1 MSLRV
6 DLNLTNAGVAKSL
19 GAAEKALGKR
29 LIKVSVNKAL
39 EKAARQ
45 CQAVLA
51 ARTWDAPPAKPG
63 GTVKGAHASGA
74 LVKAWEILP
83 DRPSMSISI
92 INKKIYS
99 PYVEQGVPASKPKI
113 YAKKKL
119 TLDLFA
125 KWIKDRA
132 IVPRRLGMSSRKF
145 ARMIIW
151 SINKR
156 VGVRFNPRNITK
168 RATPRIREIFRA
180 RISEEMTRAVMQAA
194 RK

>member
-74 LVKAWEILP
+74 LVKAWEIIP
-83 DRPSMSISI
+83 DRPSMSIAI
-92 INKKIYS
+92 LNKKIYS
-99 PYVEQGVPASKPKI
+99 PYVELGVLARERKI
-113 YAKKKL
+113 PMDTL
-119 TLDLFA
+119 TVDLFE

-180 RISEEMTRAVMQAA
+180 RISEEMTRAVMQAV

>member
-74 LVKAWEILP
+74 LVKAWEIIP
-83 DRPSMSISI
+83 DRPSMSIAI
-92 INKKIYS
+92 LNKKIYS
-99 PYVEQGVPASKPKI
+99 PYVELGVLARESKI
-113 YAKKKL
+113 FMDTL
-119 TLDLFA
+119 TVDLFE

-180 RISEEMTRAVMQAA
+180 RISEEMTRAVMQAT

>member
-1 MSLRV
+1 MRV

-74 LVKAWEILP
+74 LVKAWEIIP
-83 DRPSMSISI
+83 DRPSMSIAI
-92 INKKIYS
+92 LNKKIYS
-99 PYVEQGVPASKPKI
+99 PYVELGVLARERKI
-113 YAKKKL
+113 YMDTL
-119 TLDLFA
+119 TVDLFE

-180 RISEEMTRAVMQAA
+180 RISEEMTRAVMQAT

>member
-63 GTVKGAHASGA
+63 GSVKGAHASGA
-74 LVKAWEILP
+74 LVKAWEIIP
-83 DRPSMSISI
+83 DRPSMSIAI
-92 INKKIYS
+92 LNKKIYS
-99 PYVEQGVPASKPKI
+99 PYVELGVLARERKI
-113 YAKKKL
+113 PMDTL
-119 TLDLFA
+119 TVGLFE

-132 IVPRRLGMSSRKF
+132 IVPRRLGMTSRKF

-156 VGVRFNPRNITK
+156 TGVRFEPRNITK

-180 RISEEMTRAVMQAA
+180 RISEEMTRAVMQAS
-194 RK
+194 RR

>member
-1 MSLRV
+1 MRV

-74 LVKAWEILP
+74 LVKAWEIIP
-83 DRPSMSISI
+83 DRPSMSIAI
-92 INKKIYS
+92 LNKKIYS
-99 PYVEQGVPASKPKI
+99 PYVELGVLARERKI
-113 YAKKKL
+113 PMDTL
-119 TLDLFA
+119 TVDLFE

-180 RISEEMTRAVMQAA
+180 RISEEMTRAVMQAV

>member
-1 MSLRV
+1 MSLLT
-6 DLNLTNAGVAKSL
+6 DINLNKPSGL
-19 GAAEKALGKR
+19 GAAEKALGKK
-29 LIKVSVNKAL
+29 LIRVHVNKAL
-39 EKAARQ
+39 ERAARQ
-45 CQAVLA
+45 STPVLA

-63 GTVKGAHASGA
+63 GSVKGAHASGA

-99 PYVEQGVPASKPKI
+99 PYVEMGVLASKPKI
-113 YAKKKL
+113 PMDKL

-125 KWIKDRA
+125 KWIRDRA
-132 IVPRRLGMSSRKF
+132 IVPRRLGMSESKF

-156 VGVRFNPRNITK
+156 TGIRFMPRAVIQRSK
-168 RATPRIREIFRA
+168 DRIVQIFNRNLA
-180 RISEEMTRAVMQAA
+180 EEMARALSNAQ
-194 RK
+194 KSK

>member
-1 MSLRV
+1 MSLRI
-6 DLNLTNAGVAKSL
+6 DKNLTNAAVAKSL

-45 CQAVLA
+45 SQAVLA

-74 LVKAWEILP
+74 LVRAWEIIP
-83 DRPSMSISI
+83 DRPSMSIAI
-92 INKKIYS
+92 LNKKIYS
-99 PYVEQGVPASKPKI
+99 PYVELGVLAKERKI
-113 YAKKKL
+113 PMDAL
-119 TLDLFA
+119 AIDLFQ

-132 IVPRRLGMSSRKF
+132 IVPRKLGMTPRKF

-180 RISEEMTRAVMQAA
+180 RISEEMTRAIMQAA
-194 RK
+194 K

>member
-1 MSLRV
+1 MRV

-74 LVKAWEILP
+74 LVKAWEIIP
-83 DRPSMSISI
+83 DRPSMSIAI
-92 INKKIYS
+92 LNKKIYS
-99 PYVEQGVPASKPKI
+99 PYVELGVLARERKI
-113 YAKKKL
+113 SMDTL
-119 TLDLFA
+119 TVDLFE

-180 RISEEMTRAVMQAA
+180 RISEEMTRAVMQAT

>member
-1 MSLRV
+1 MSLST
-6 DLNLTNAGVAKSL
+6 DINLNNPAGL
-19 GAAEKALGKR
+19 GAAEKALGRK
-29 LIKVSVNKAL
+29 LIRVHVNKAL
-39 EKAARQ
+39 ERAARQ
-45 CQAVLA
+45 ATPVLA
-51 ARTWDAPPAKPG
+51 SRTWDAPPAKPG

-99 PYVEQGVPASKPKI
+99 PYVEQGVPASEPKI

-125 KWIKDRA
+125 KWIRDRA
-132 IVPRRLGMSSRKF
+132 IVPRRLGMSESKF

-156 VGVRFNPRNITK
+156 VGMRFMPRAVVMRSK
-168 RATPRIREIFRA
+168 DRIIQIFNRNLA
-180 RISEEMTRAVMQAA
+180 EEMARALANAQ
-194 RK
+194 RSK

>member
-1 MSLRV
+1 MSLRT
-6 DLNLTNAGVAKSL
+6 DISLSNPIGL
-19 GAAEKALGKR
+19 GAAEKALGRR
-29 LIKVSVNKAL
+29 LVRAHVNKAL
-39 EKAARQ
+39 ERAARQ
-45 CQAVLA
+45 ATPVLA

-113 YAKKKL
+113 PMDRL

-125 KWIKDRA
+125 KWIRDRA
-132 IVPRRLGMSSRKF
+132 IVPRRLGMSESKF

-156 VGVRFNPRNITK
+156 VGMRFMPRAVVMRSK
-168 RATPRIREIFRA
+168 DRIIQIFNRNLA
-180 RISEEMTRAVMQAA
+180 EEMARALANAQ
-194 RK
+194 RSK

>member
-1 MSLRV
+1 MSLRT
-6 DLNLTNAGVAKSL
+6 DINLNNPSGL
-19 GAAEKALGKR
+19 GAAEKALGKK
-29 LIKVSVNKAL
+29 LIRVHVNKAL
-39 EKAARQ
+39 ERAARQ
-45 CQAVLA
+45 STPVLA

-63 GTVKGAHASGA
+63 GSVKGAHASGA

-99 PYVEQGVPASKPKI
+99 PYVEMGVLASKPKI
-113 YAKKKL
+113 FMDKL

-125 KWIKDRA
+125 KWIRDRA
-132 IVPRRLGMSSRKF
+132 IVPRRLGMSESKF

-156 VGVRFNPRNITK
+156 TGIRFMPRAVIQRSK
-168 RATPRIREIFRA
+168 DRIVQIFNRNLA
-180 RISEEMTRAVMQAA
+180 EEMARALSNAQ
-194 RK
+194 KSK

>member
-6 DLNLTNAGVAKSL
+6 DVNLTNAAVAKSL
-19 GAAEKALGKR
+19 GATEKALGKR
-29 LIKVSVNKAL
+29 LIKASVNKAL

-45 CQAVLA
+45 SQAVLA

-74 LVKAWEILP
+74 LVKAWDIIP
-83 DRPSMSISI
+83 DRPTMSIAI
-92 INKKIYS
+92 LNKKIYS
-99 PYVEQGVPASKPKI
+99 PYVEVGVLAKERKI
-113 YAKKKL
+113 PMDAL
-119 TLDLFA
+119 TIDLFQ
-125 KWIKDRA
+125 KWIRDRA
-132 IVPRRLGMSSRKF
+132 IVPRRMGMSPRKF

-156 VGVRFNPRNITK
+156 TGVRFNPRNIIG
-168 RATPRIREIFRA
+168 RSTPRIKEIFRA

>member
-74 LVKAWEILP
+74 LVKAWEIIP
-83 DRPSMSISI
+83 DRPSMSIAI
-92 INKKIYS
+92 LNKKIYS
-99 PYVEQGVPASKPKI
+99 PYVELGVLARERKI
-113 YAKKKL
+113 SMDTL
-119 TLDLFA
+119 TVDLFE

-180 RISEEMTRAVMQAA
+180 RISEEMTRAVMQAT